1 MDQTVFENPSLS
13 TNKIGQ
19 TIGRK
24 GATTRQRLIDA
35 ALILLKSGSA
45 STLTALAITK
55 AAKTAPATFY
65 VYFADVKELLF
76 AAAESAADGF
86 KSIDEIL
93 ARSWDRANVRKHVE
107 EFILAFSA
115 VWDRHREILMV
126 QNFEADA
133 GDRRFIEARTQIG
146 YAIAEGLAD
155 QIMAAWDSG
164 KGMTRDEAMS
174 RAIVVYCAVERLA
187 VVALGPKHID
197 LPVSQE
203 QVLKAEID
211 IITMLLGRDPA
222 SVQNAV
228 PRPASI

>member
-1 MDQTVFENPSLS
+1 MDQTVLETPSLS

-76 AAAESAADGF
+76 AAADSASDGF
-86 KSIDEIL
+86 KPIIEIL
-93 ARSWDRANVRKHVE
+93 ARPWDRANVRKHAE
-107 EFILAFSA
+107 EFILTFSA

-133 GDRRFIEARTQIG
+133 GDRRFIEARTQLG
-146 YAIAEGLAD
+146 Y
-155 QIMAAWDSG
+155 
-164 KGMTRDEAMS
+164 
-174 RAIVVYCAVERLA
+174 
-187 VVALGPKHID
+187 
-197 LPVSQE
+197 
-203 QVLKAEID
+203 
-211 IITMLLGRDPA
+211 
-222 SVQNAV
+222 
-228 PRPASI
+228 